1 MDFPYM
7 YATQL
12 PSPSAVGSSR
22 KRGRTPGSATPE
34 PRQARIP
41 QRPSGP
47 PLEGLNQ
54 AASLQNLG
62 QQKRGRRPFML
73 PEEVERGLLR
83 FLDYTD
89 VPFDDIA
96 DAVEQSD
103 GPGYVWLAE
112 EPLS

>member
-1 MDFPYM
+1 
-7 YATQL
+7 
-12 PSPSAVGSSR
+12 
-22 KRGRTPGSATPE
+22 
-34 PRQARIP
+34 
-41 QRPSGP
+41 
-47 PLEGLNQ
+47 
-54 AASLQNLG
+54 
-62 QQKRGRRPFML
+62 ML